1 MVFVNVILPVFLL
14 AFAGFFLEKKTEI
27 DKQALANVSLLLF
40 SPALV
45 FSSLLKHDVA
55 LDQWVQMTLFMVI
68 YTMVFTLIA
77 FASARA
83 CKFDA
88 DTSRALIL
96 TTAMMNVGNFGLPL
110 TYFAF
115 GEAAL
120 SISILAFV
128 LFSIP
133 LGTEAIIVAQGQG
146 VRWREAVRNMLHIPL
161 FHAVVLALIVKA
173 CGWTLPQ
180 AILRPVELLGQAAI
194 PTMLVLLGMQLAS
207 ARLHRAWGFFSLSA
221 GIRLVL
227 GPIVGFLLA
236 TLLGMSGLTRDVI
249 VLQTS
254 TPAAVLTLLYA
265 VRFNT
270 RPDLVSGA
278 ILLSTLAS
286 AGTLTVL
293 LYWLN

>member
-1 MVFVNVILPVFLL
+1 MVFINVILPVFLL
-14 AFAGFFLEKKTEI
+14 AFAGFCLEKKAEI

-55 LDQWVQMTLFMVI
+55 LDQWLQMTLYMVI
-68 YTMVFTLIA
+68 YTAIFTLVA
-77 FASARA
+77 VAASRA
-83 CKFDA
+83 CRFDS
-88 DTSRALIL
+88 DTTRALIL
-96 TTAMMNVGNFGLPL
+96 TTAMMNIGNFGLPL

-133 LGTEAIIVAQGQG
+133 LGTEAIIVAQGKG
-146 VRWREAVRNMLHIPL
+146 VRWREAVRNMLRIPI
-161 FHAVVLALIVKA
+161 FHAVVLALIIKA
-173 CGWTLPQ
+173 CGWAPPKF
-180 AILRPVELLGQAAI
+180 IVRPVELLGQAAI

-207 ARLHRAWGFFSLSA
+207 ARIHRAWGFFTLAASL
-221 GIRLVL
+221 RLIL
-227 GPIVGFLLA
+227 GPLVGFLLA
-236 TLLGMSGLTRDVI
+236 ALLGMSGLTRDVI

-265 VRFNT
+265 IRFNT
-270 RPDLVSGA
+270 RPELVSGA
-278 ILLSTLAS
+278 ILFSTLAS

-293 LYWLN
+293 LYWLQ